1 MINFFLSADLKE
13 IIYKPMNTKL
23 QYVYLNVMKKK
34 KKEKKLLYNNENNY
48 IY

>member
-34 KKEKKLLYNNENNY
+34 KRKK
-48 IY
+48 IIIQ